1 MECGNAGPTQLRWAE
16 HVSSG
21 RRVCWNGCNLQHCSL
36 FLFLAYMVLN
46 NVAFESS
53 EFREVVGKSVNAGSL
68 SCFSVCLV
76 YARQQFC
83 LFFFLQREDSTYLI
97 GVTKGCFRGV
107 FKLLE
112 TRTTCFH
119 KASKT

>member
-1 MECGNAGPTQLRWAE
+1 MLEWMQSTALFA
-16 HVSSG
+16 VSIPG
-21 RRVCWNGCNLQHCSL
+21 IRGAKH
-36 FLFLAYMVLN
+36 
-46 NVAFESS
+46 VAFESS